1 MTYFD
6 MPRRA
11 VHRGRSGAGKTSLGR
26 RLERIE
32 MKALVVLTYPL
43 FLVVA
48 ALARLGLR
56 RSSFGAVVRGQPV
69 SVFTEARQTAEAT
82 IPSAFRG

>member
-6 MPRRA
+6 MPKR
-11 VHRGRSGAGKTSLGR
+11 VGSGGRTGVGR
-26 RLERIE
+26 RLERLE

-43 FLVVA
+43 FLVVTVA
-48 ALARLGLR
+48 SRLGLR
-56 RSSFGAVVRGQPV
+56 RPRYGAVVSGP
-69 SVFTEARQTAEAT
+69 SVNIFTEARQTAEAT

>member
-1 MTYFD
+1 MTYIEL
-6 MPRRA
+6 PRRA
-11 VHRGRSGAGKTSLGR
+11 ASRGRSGAGR

-43 FLVVA
+43 FLAVA
-48 ALARLGLR
+48 ALSRLGLR
-56 RSSFGAVVRGQPV
+56 RARYGAVVSSQPL
-69 SVFTEARQTAEAT
+69 SIFTEARQTAEAT

>member
-1 MTYFD
+1 MTYVE

-11 VHRGRSGAGKTSLGR
+11 GASGRSSSSGR
-26 RLERIE
+26 KLERIE

-43 FLVVA
+43 FLAVA
-48 ALARLGLR
+48 ALSRLGLR
-56 RSSFGAVVRGQPV
+56 RPSFRAVVRGQPV

>member
-1 MTYFD
+1 MTYVEL
-6 MPRRA
+6 PRRA
-11 VHRGRSGAGKTSLGR
+11 VSRGRSGAGR
-26 RLERIE
+26 RIERVE

-48 ALARLGLR
+48 ALSRLGLR
-56 RSSFGAVVRGQPV
+56 RARYGAVVRGQPV
-69 SVFTEARQTAEAT
+69 SIFTEARQTAEAT

>member
-1 MTYFD
+1 MTYFE

-11 VHRGRSGAGKTSLGR
+11 GAGGRAGGGR
-26 RLERIE
+26 RVERLE
-32 MKALVVLTYPL
+32 MKALVILTYPL
-43 FLVVA
+43 FLSVA
-48 ALARLGLR
+48 VLSRLGLR
-56 RSSFGAVVRGQPV
+56 RSAFGAVVKGQPV

>member
-11 VHRGRSGAGKTSLGR
+11 APRGRSGGGR
-26 RLERIE
+26 KLERIE

-48 ALARLGLR
+48 VLSRLGLR
-56 RSSFGAVVRGQPV
+56 RSSFGAVYAGQPV
-69 SVFTEARQTAEAT
+69 SVFMEARQTAEAT